1 MQRFAGI
8 YTPLATPFAADGTL
22 DARALARNVERY
34 LRSPLTG
41 LVVLGSNGEAPQL
54 EEHEADLAIAAV
66 REAMPKDRPLLAG
79 TGRESTS
86 ATIAATERAARIGV
100 DAVLVRTPSFYKGQM
115 TTDAFVRHYTQVA
128 DRSPVPVL
136 LYNVTMYTG
145 VNLLPEAVGIL
156 SQHPNIVGIK
166 ETNSEMVQFGEYLA
180 RAAEGFTVL
189 AGSGATYF
197 SALMLGAHGA
207 VLAVAGVA
215 PELCVRIF
223 TAVREGDI
231 DAARRMHR
239 ELAPLSKLVGASYGV
254 PGLKAALDLI
264 GFDGGQ
270 PRPPLQPVG
279 QQATD
284 VIREQL
290 RKMGLFDANA
300 QSPRVGG
307 PGAEAV
313 PAR

>member
-1 MQRFAGI
+1 MHRFAGI
-8 YTPLATPFAADGTL
+8 YTPLATPFAADGSL
-22 DARALARNVERY
+22 DARALANNVEKY

-54 EEHEADLAIAAV
+54 EEHEADLAIQTV
-66 REAMPKDRPLLAG
+66 REVMPKNRPLLAG
-79 TGRESTS
+79 TGRESTA
-86 ATIAATERAARIGV
+86 ATITATERAARLGV

-115 TTDAFVRHYTQVA
+115 TTDAFVKHYTQVA

-166 ETNSEMVQFGEYLA
+166 ETNSDMVQFGEYLA
-180 RAAEGFTVL
+180 RAADGFTVL

-207 VLAVAGVA
+207 ILAVAGVA
-215 PELCVRIF
+215 PDSCVEIF
-223 TAVREGDI
+223 NAVRDGRI
-231 DAARRMHR
+231 DDARKRNR
-239 ELAPLSKLVGASYGV
+239 ELAPLSKLVGATYGV
-254 PGLKAALDLI
+254 PGLKAALTLL
-264 GFDGGQ
+264 GFEGGL

-290 RKMGLFDANA
+290 TKSGLFDA
-300 QSPRVGG
+300 
-307 PGAEAV
+307 V
-313 PAR
+313 PTR

>member
-1 MQRFAGI
+1 MHRFAGI
-8 YTPLATPFAADGTL
+8 YTPLATPFAADGSL
-22 DARALARNVERY
+22 DARALGRNVEKY

-54 EEHEADLAIAAV
+54 EEHEADLAITTV
-66 REAMPKDRPLLAG
+66 RGAMPKDRPLLAG
-79 TGRESTS
+79 TGRESTA
-86 ATIAATERAARIGV
+86 ATIAATERAAALGV
-100 DAVLVRTPSFYKGQM
+100 DAVMVRTPSFYKGQM

-128 DRSPVPVL
+128 DRSPVPVF

-166 ETNSEMVQFGEYLA
+166 ETNSDMVQFGEYLA
-180 RAAEGFTVL
+180 RAADGFTVL

-197 SALMLGAHGA
+197 SSLMLGAHGA

-215 PELCVRIF
+215 PDTCVQIF
-223 TAVREGDI
+223 TAVREGRI
-231 DAARRMHR
+231 DDARRMNR
-239 ELAPLSKLVGASYGV
+239 ELAPLSKLVGATYGV
-254 PGLKAALDLI
+254 PGLKAALTLI
-264 GFDGGQ
+264 GFDGGA

-279 QQATD
+279 QQAVD
-284 VIREQL
+284 QIRERL
-290 RKMGLFDANA
+290 KEMRLFE
-300 QSPRVGG
+300 PI
-307 PGAEAV
+307 

>member
-1 MQRFAGI
+1 MHRFAGI
-8 YTPLATPFAADGTL
+8 YTPLATPFAADGSL
-22 DARALARNVERY
+22 DVRGLARNVEKY

-54 EEHEADLAIAAV
+54 EEHEADLAIETV
-66 REAMPKDRPLLAG
+66 RDAMPKDRPLLAG

-86 ATIAATERAARIGV
+86 ATIAATERAARLGV

-115 TTDAFVRHYTQVA
+115 TTDAFVKHYAQVA

-136 LYNVTMYTG
+136 LYNVTIYTG
-145 VNLLPEAVGIL
+145 VNLLPEAIGIL

-180 RAAEGFTVL
+180 RAADGFTVL

-207 VLAVAGVA
+207 ILAVAGVA
-215 PELCVRIF
+215 PDLCVQIVS
-223 TAVREGDI
+223 AVREGRI
-231 DAARRMHR
+231 DDARKMNRQ
-239 ELAPLSKLVGASYGV
+239 LAPLSKLVGATYGV
-254 PGLKAALDLI
+254 PGLKAALTLL
-264 GFDGGQ
+264 GFDGGL

-279 QQATD
+279 QPAVD
-284 VIREQL
+284 AIREQL
-290 RKMGLFDANA
+290 RELGLF
-300 QSPRVGG
+300 
-307 PGAEAV
+307 EAM

>member
-1 MQRFAGI
+1 MHRFAGI
-8 YTPLATPFAADGTL
+8 YTPLATPFAADGSL
-22 DARALARNVERY
+22 DVRGLARNVEKY

-54 EEHEADLAIAAV
+54 EEHEADLAIKTV
-66 REAMPKDRPLLAG
+66 RDAMPKDRPLLAG
-79 TGRESTS
+79 TGRESTA
-86 ATIAATERAARIGV
+86 ATIAATERAARLGV

-115 TTDAFVRHYTQVA
+115 TTDAFVKHYTAVA

-145 VNLLPEAVGIL
+145 VNLLPEAIGIL
-156 SQHPNIVGIK
+156 SKHPNIVGIK

-180 RAAEGFTVL
+180 RAADGFTVL

-207 VLAVAGVA
+207 ILAVAGVA
-215 PELCVRIF
+215 PDLCVKIF
-223 TAVREGDI
+223 SAVREGRI
-231 DAARRMHR
+231 DEARKMNRQ
-239 ELAPLSKLVGASYGV
+239 LAPLSRLVGATYGV
-254 PGLKAALDLI
+254 PGLKAALTLL
-264 GFDGGQ
+264 GFDGGL

-279 QQATD
+279 QPAID

-290 RKMGLFDANA
+290 RELGLF
-300 QSPRVGG
+300 
-307 PGAEAV
+307 EAI